1 MQTEKLT
8 KTILMQTLINPHK
21 VNQITQNS
29 LFFLDY
35 PDTLPYSPLIRLK
48 T

>member
-8 KTILMQTLINPHK
+8 KTILMQTLIDRHK

-29 LFFLDY
+29 LFFSIIPILY
-35 PDTLPYSPLIRLK
+35 HILLLIRRE